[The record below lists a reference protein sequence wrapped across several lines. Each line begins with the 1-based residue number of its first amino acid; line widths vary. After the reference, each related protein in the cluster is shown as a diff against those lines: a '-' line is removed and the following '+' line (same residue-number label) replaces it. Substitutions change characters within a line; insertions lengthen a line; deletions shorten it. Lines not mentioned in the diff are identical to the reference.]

1 MVNPG
6 NILGELVMRKTLNE
20 WAIAALLL
28 LGGCGGGSG
37 GADVP
42 SVATPQAVA
51 TSTPVAVVPAVT
63 VTPSPMVMGVA
74 TAFDQ
79 QGWDYS
85 ILDTAR
91 SIGATTLRDEV
102 QWKNIETTPGV
113 YQFGTSGGSYL
124 DTLTQKGF
132 SVTLLMTDSNPLY
145 DGGNTVYT
153 DVGRAAYARYV
164 VATLNRFP
172 GVKAIEISNEYNA
185 WNFVSGPVRDEG
197 YGPRQKYY
205 FDMLRTVYQAV
216 KASRPDVKVL
226 GGAALSIPV
235 GYFKPLFDLGALNY
249 MDGLVVHP
257 YTTEPEQFEKQ
268 IAILRTAMGS
278 TPRPIH
284 VTEFAQELDSV
295 ADTANYLVK
304 SVAVMATAGIAEA
317 DWYALRQQG
326 PANNIWYKNVALASF
341 SGQILPPGQAYKVLS
356 QQVLSKGASTRVAID
371 DFTYAYQFG
380 TNAMVIWGEPRS
392 LAVTAAAKFYNAQ
405 GLEIAQPSMI
415 STGSPII
422 IVSDVPLAY
431 GSNVMLGATQLV
443 ADSFDQFDYSN
454 DLSGPAKF
462 EGPWSYY
469 AYSVH
474 DQRLD
479 PMYTQ
484 GGGEISSSSWTP
496 HIGSDWLRPFNISA
510 GQLNPVDFGTAD
522 AANVFKA
529 VLRYT
534 SSYSGNFTISGPW
547 DVTSTSVDGVD
558 LTIQVNGQSVFS
570 TTFNGHYDMSI
581 KNVALKVGDVVSII
595 VGTNKTVTGGDS
607 TRFRVRIHKA

>member
-1 MVNPG
+1 
-6 NILGELVMRKTLNE
+6 MRKTLGV
-20 WAIAALLL
+20 WAMAAMLM
-28 LGGCGGGSG
+28 LGGCGGGSDDAG
-37 GADVP
+37 GITTVT
-42 SVATPQAVA
+42 TPLVVA
-51 TSTPVAVVPAVT
+51 TSTPLTVVPAT
-63 VTPSPMVMGVA
+63 PAAIVTPNAMVMGVA

-79 QGWDYS
+79 QGWDFS

-91 SIGATTLRDEV
+91 SIGATTIRDGV

-113 YQFGTSGGSYL
+113 YQFSASGGSYL

-132 SVTLLMTDSNPLY
+132 AVTLLMTDSNPLY

-153 DVGRAAYARYV
+153 DAGRAAYARYV

-185 WNFVSGPVRDEG
+185 WNFVSGPVRDDG

-216 KASRPDVKVL
+216 KARRPDVKVL

-249 MDGLVVHP
+249 MDGLVIHP
-257 YTTEPEQFEKQ
+257 YTTEPEQFQKQ
-268 IAILRTAMGS
+268 IDILRTAMGS

-284 VTEFAQELDSV
+284 VTEYSQGLDSA
-295 ADTANYLVK
+295 ADTASYLVK

-326 PANNIWYKNVALASF
+326 SANDVWFKNVALTSF
-341 SGQILPPGQAYKVLS
+341 SGQVLVPGQAYKLLS
-356 QQVLSKGASTRVAID
+356 QQVLSKGASTRVPID

-380 TNAMVIWGEPRS
+380 KNAMVIWGEPRS
-392 LAVTAAAKFYNAQ
+392 LTVTASAKFYNAQ
-405 GLEIAQPSMI
+405 GVEIAQPGAI

-422 IVSDVPLAY
+422 IISDVPLVY
-431 GSNVMLGATQLV
+431 GSNVRLGATQLV

-454 DLSGPAKF
+454 DLSGPGKF

-469 AYSVH
+469 AYAVH
-474 DQRLD
+474 DQRFD
-479 PMYTQ
+479 PMYIQ
-484 GGGEISSSSWTP
+484 GGGEISSSDWTP
-496 HIGSDWLRPFNISA
+496 HIGSNWLRPFNISA
-510 GQLNPVDFGTAD
+510 RQLNPVDFGTA
-522 AANVFKA
+522 AAPNVFKA

-534 SSYSGNFTISGPW
+534 SPHNGNFTISGPW
-547 DVTSTSVDGVD
+547 DITSNSVDGVD
-558 LTIQVNGQSVFS
+558 LSIQVNGQSLFF
-570 TTFNGHYDMSI
+570 TTFNGHYDLSV
-581 KNVALKVGDVVSII
+581 KNVALKVGDMVNIV
-595 VGTNKTVTGGDS
+595 VGTNKTVAGGDS
-607 TRFRVRIHKA
+607 TAYRVRIHEAS